1 MESLLEIQQTDEGFF
16 GFFAKPLDLLFRK
29 DGSYGEF
36 LPIIV
41 FISRWKY
48 TCCSIIADIW
58 RIASYLSEPL
68 QGRENPCDKQTVG
81 PCYMLNH
88 RIRE

>member
-1 MESLLEIQQTDEGFF
+1 MESLLEIQQTDEGLL
-16 GFFAKPLDLLFRK
+16 GFFAKPLDLLFHK

-36 LPIIV
+36 LLSIV

-48 TCCSIIADIW
+48 TCSISADIW

-68 QGRENPCDKQTVG
+68 KGREKS
-81 PCYMLNH
+81 M
-88 RIRE
+88 R